1 MQYGRNESG
10 ATGIPKNGTVAE
22 PAASA
27 AVRASD
33 ATYGPR
39 NTVPMVVLKAEFAQS
54 YMAQPKISFL
64 SFTNGLSVDIIP
76 PN

>member
-1 MQYGRNESG
+1 M
-10 ATGIPKNGTVAE
+10 PKNETLVV

-27 AVRASD
+27 AVRASE

-54 YMAQPKISFL
+54 YIAQPKISRLLFI
-64 SFTNGLSVDIIP
+64 GAMVSVIVP
-76 PN
+76 P